1 MSVMQVGKWARGV
14 ALPPDWWVP
23 KADGRTLDLNLDL
36 GQIWDD
42 ETGVRPMAALTRSRP
57 SGRGRRNP
65 LGVWGALVDNEIGVD
80 HDDAGTALGLQIEPQ
95 ATYNR
100 VNSSLTGLV
109 AGSPGTAPDGWSIS
123 APGGLTRTLS
133 LVTTSG
139 RPKLR
144 VHYAGAPSSN
154 TQILLQTIPSL
165 TLAAASGQVWT
176 YGARFSCGG
185 TGLDGNSLAL
195 NHWETDGSNNILR
208 SGAVGGTSPLAHAR
222 RSSTVTI
229 GASTAYLRLLFGSGI
244 ITAGTTCDF
253 WIEVECPTLTQTA
266 FLPSEYLVGTSSAVR
281 YADGVSTSITGLISV
296 AEGGLYIDCQPID
309 SGAVQILAQIDDGTN
324 SNKVLVHR
332 WSDDVIYAE
341 IYTAGVSQGSLTLGA
356 HTGGDFVKVALGWAA
371 NSFAGRKS
379 GGSLQTD
386 ASVTPPSGL
395 TTLRLGSGVSIASPL
410 NGHLRRVSAFPTR
423 AIMSNTKIGE
433 LVA

>member
-1 MSVMQVGKWARGV
+1 MNLGLWNRGQVID
-14 ALPPDWWVP
+14 PSWWVP
-23 KADGRTLDLNLDL
+23 KDGRTLDLDALNWRM
-36 GQIWDD
+36 WDS
-42 ETGVRPMAALTRSRP
+42 ENGARAPNALTRSRP

-80 HDDAGTALGLQIEPQ
+80 HDDVGTRLGLQIEPQ

-100 VNSSLTGLV
+100 VNSSLTGFV

-222 RSSTVTI
+222 RSATVTI

-281 YADGVSTSITGLISV
+281 YADVVTVPAGGSWFNAAASTILLDIDPTYVASSVVLGLP
-296 AEGGLYIDCQPID
+296 A
-309 SGAVQILAQIDDGTN
+309 
-324 SNKVLVHR
+324 
-332 WSDDVIYAE
+332 
-341 IYTAGVSQGSLTLGA
+341 
-356 HTGGDFVKVALGWAA
+356 AA
-371 NSFAGRKS
+371 NSFDETLYLSMGASTLALTVRVGAATVANISRTVAFGAPFKAAL
-379 GGSLQTD
+379 SLSASRARLVTTGQAVSTD
-386 ASVTPPSGL
+386 AAVSLPGL
-395 TTLRLGSGVSIASPL
+395 TGEIRLGR
-410 NGHLRRVSAFPTR
+410 NGWGSAAPTAPQYHRRLTYWPHDDFDDTALG
-423 AIMSNTKIGE
+423 A